1 VDQSINVARE
11 EQPMIAI
18 DPTRTA
24 LLAMDLQTEVL
35 ARLGERGAPL
45 LERAARVIAAA
56 RQARLPVIYVVVGFR
71 PGYPELSPRSPL
83 YELVAKTG
91 RLGLGTPG
99 AEIAAAVRPEEG
111 DVVVVK
117 RRVSAFAGTDLEM
130 ILRAKGI
137 DTLVL
142 LGIATGGVILSTVR
156 HGADAD
162 YRLVVVKDCCADA
175 DEEVHRVLTEKVLAR
190 QATVVAAEEA
200 TAAFFTPPRA

>member
-1 VDQSINVARE
+1 MN
-11 EQPMIAI
+11 AI
-18 DPTRTA
+18 DPSRSA
-24 LLAMDLQTEVL
+24 LLVMDLQTEIV

-45 LERAARVIAAA
+45 LERVPGVIAAA
-56 RQARLPVIYVVVGFR
+56 RKARVPIIYVVVAFR

-83 YELVAKTG
+83 YEMVAKQG
-91 RLGLGTPG
+91 RLALGTPA
-99 AEIAAAVRPEEG
+99 AEVVPAVRPEDG

-117 RRVSAFAGTDLEM
+117 HRVSAFAGTDLDM

-142 LGIATGGVILSTVR
+142 LGIATSGVVLSTVR

-175 DEEVHRVLTEKVLAR
+175 DEEVHRVLTEKVFVR
-190 QATVVAAEEA
+190 QATVVSADEA
-200 TAAFFTPPRA
+200 TAAFRAP